1 MKEKIEPL
9 RKHLKMNFC
18 HNLLTGGVT
27 NVDIIEFS
35 KKINYPD
42 FKHDIIEYFSENAAL
57 YQIISKTSDISID
70 ATVEENGSISYILS
84 LEDNDIINLLEN
96 LLNDPITMFLY

>member
-1 MKEKIEPL
+1 M
-9 RKHLKMNFC
+9 
-18 HNLLTGGVT
+18 
-27 NVDIIEFS
+27 DIIEFS

-96 LLNDPITMFLY
+96 LLNDPITMFGTTHKPYTKRIDKGLIVYFRTTA